1 LGNLRSNNYFLVIL
15 MANISN
21 YDAKIYFW
29 GMVFFASVSFIAL
42 PLTAFIYID
51 NLVLNARVEKTLQ
64 QLEQREKKKYHER
77 TNSKMDGQTTD
88 DSGRD

>member
-1 LGNLRSNNYFLVIL
+1 

-51 NLVLNARVEKTLQ
+51 NLVLNARVEKSLQ
-64 QLEQREKKKYHER
+64 QLENQREKKRYER

>member
-1 LGNLRSNNYFLVIL
+1 

-42 PLTAFIYID
+42 PITAFIYID
-51 NLVLNARVEKTLQ
+51 NLVLNARVEKSLQ
-64 QLEQREKKKYHER
+64 QLENQREKKKYYER
-77 TNSKMDGQTTD
+77 TDSKVAGQAED
-88 DSGRD
+88 DSR

>member
-1 LGNLRSNNYFLVIL
+1 
-15 MANISN
+15 
-21 YDAKIYFW
+21 
-29 GMVFFASVSFIAL
+29 MVFFASVSFIAL
-42 PLTAFIYID
+42 PVTAFIYID
-51 NLVLNARVEKTLQ
+51 NLVLNARIDKTLQ

>member
-1 LGNLRSNNYFLVIL
+1 

-29 GMVFFASVSFIAL
+29 GMVFFATVSFIAL
-42 PLTAFIYID
+42 PLTAFIYMD
-51 NLVLNARVEKTLQ
+51 NLVLNAKVENKLQ
-64 QLEQREKKKYHER
+64 QLETKERKKNER
-77 TNSKMDGQTTD
+77 IGSKVDGQTTD

>member
-1 LGNLRSNNYFLVIL
+1 

-42 PLTAFIYID
+42 PVTAFIYID

-64 QLEQREKKKYHER
+64 QLEQREKKRYER
-77 TNSKMDGQTTD
+77 TDSKVAGQAED
-88 DSGRD
+88 DSR

>member
-1 LGNLRSNNYFLVIL
+1 

-42 PLTAFIYID
+42 PLTAFLYMD
-51 NLVLNARVEKTLQ
+51 NLVLNARVDKKLQ
-64 QLEQREKKKYHER
+64 QLENKEKKRDER
-77 TNSKMDGQTTD
+77 TDPKVARQAQD
-88 DSGRD
+88 D

>member
-1 LGNLRSNNYFLVIL
+1 

-42 PLTAFIYID
+42 PLTAFIYMD
-51 NLVLNARVEKTLQ
+51 NLVLNAKVEKKLQ
-64 QLEQREKKKYHER
+64 QLETSNKERKKNER
-77 TNSKMDGQTTD
+77 IDSKVDGQTTN

>member
-1 LGNLRSNNYFLVIL
+1 

-42 PLTAFIYID
+42 PITAFIYID
-51 NLVLNARVEKTLQ
+51 NLVLNARVEKSLQ
-64 QLEQREKKKYHER
+64 QLENQREKKKYHER

>member
-1 LGNLRSNNYFLVIL
+1 

-51 NLVLNARVEKTLQ
+51 NLVLNARVDKTLQ

>member
-1 LGNLRSNNYFLVIL
+1 

-51 NLVLNARVEKTLQ
+51 NLVLNARIEKSLQ
-64 QLEQREKKKYHER
+64 QLENQREKKKYHER

>member
-1 LGNLRSNNYFLVIL
+1 

-42 PLTAFIYID
+42 PLTAFIYMD
-51 NLVLNARVEKTLQ
+51 NLVLNAKVENKLQ
-64 QLEQREKKKYHER
+64 QLETKERKKNER
-77 TNSKMDGQTTD
+77 IGSKVDGQTTD

>member
-1 LGNLRSNNYFLVIL
+1 

-42 PLTAFIYID
+42 PITAFIYID
-51 NLVLNARVEKTLQ
+51 NLVLNARVEKSLQ
-64 QLEQREKKKYHER
+64 QLEQREKKKYER
-77 TNSKMDGQTTD
+77 ANPTVAGQAED
-88 DSGRD
+88 DSR

>member
-1 LGNLRSNNYFLVIL
+1 

-51 NLVLNARVEKTLQ
+51 NLVLNARIDKTLQ
-64 QLEQREKKKYHER
+64 QLEQREKKKYER
-77 TNSKMDGQTTD
+77 ANPTVDQQTTS
-88 DSGRD
+88 DSGASGG

>member
-1 LGNLRSNNYFLVIL
+1 

-51 NLVLNARVEKTLQ
+51 NLVLNARVDKTLQ
-64 QLEQREKKKYHER
+64 QLEQREKKKY
-77 TNSKMDGQTTD
+77 
-88 DSGRD
+88 GRDAQTKVDIPNGTDVHDR

>member
-1 LGNLRSNNYFLVIL
+1 

-42 PLTAFIYID
+42 PITAFIYID
-51 NLVLNARVEKTLQ
+51 NLVLNARVEKSLQ
-64 QLEQREKKKYHER
+64 QLENQREKKKHER
-77 TNSKMDGQTTD
+77 TDSKVAGQAET

>member
-1 LGNLRSNNYFLVIL
+1 

-29 GMVFFASVSFIAL
+29 GMVFFATVSFIAL
-42 PLTAFIYID
+42 PLTAFIYMD
-51 NLVLNARVEKTLQ
+51 NLVLKAKVENKLQ
-64 QLEQREKKKYHER
+64 QLETKERKKNER
-77 TNSKMDGQTTD
+77 IGSKVDGQTTD